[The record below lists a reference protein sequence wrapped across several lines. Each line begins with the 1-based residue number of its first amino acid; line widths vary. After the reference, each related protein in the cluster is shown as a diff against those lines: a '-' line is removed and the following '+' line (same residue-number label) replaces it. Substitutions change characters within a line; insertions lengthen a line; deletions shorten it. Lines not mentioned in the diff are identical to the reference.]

1 MNYND
6 AYYFVMRL
14 LKWMDEFFVCVHIYI
29 WIYVYGQLE
38 WIHWLE
44 TSLNKDTWGWSPYE
58 ASVDMKYEWISE

>member
-29 WIYVYGQLE
+29 
-38 WIHWLE
+38 
-44 TSLNKDTWGWSPYE
+44 YE
-58 ASVDMKYEWISE
+58 YMYMANWNEFTDLKLA